1 MALPPIVR
9 ADTVAVASSDI
20 IRKFIFNTLLR
31 LLEIATQQAPD
42 MTPHISP
49 MTSLQK
55 LDTLSVFFLN
65 VTASFAPFTFLE
77 AIELKTLRLD
87 AVTETPIMSKIIPK
101 AMKNNTNIIPKK
113 TGIFGSRL
121 SDVKDI
127 NKDKVKAITIILI
140 IQL

>member
-31 LLEIATQQAPD
+31 LLDMATQHAPD

-49 MTSLQK
+49 ITSLQK

-77 AIELKTLRLD
+77 AMELKTLRLD
-87 AVTETPIMSKIIPK
+87 AVTDTPIMSKIIPK
-101 AMKNNTNIIPKK
+101 AMKNNTSIIPKK
-113 TGIFGSRL
+113 AGILGSKL

-127 NKDKVKAITIILI
+127 NKDRVKAIITILI

>member
-9 ADTVAVASSDI
+9 ADTIAVASSDI

-31 LLEIATQQAPD
+31 LLDMDTQHAPD

-49 MTSLQK
+49 ITSLQK

-101 AMKNNTNIIPKK
+101 AMKNNTSTIPKK
-113 TGIFGSRL
+113 AGILGSRL
-121 SDVKDI
+121 SDARDI
-127 NKDKVKAITIILI
+127 NRDKVKAITIILI